1 MADEAL
7 AAVGHAQRAV
17 HEELQR
23 HVLQLG
29 LLISGAVLTETVFAF
44 NGIGRFLAQ
53 AIFQLDFPVLQ
64 GFIIFIA
71 LLYSLI
77 NLVVDVSYG
86 LIDPRV
92 RVS

>member
-1 MADEAL
+1 M
-7 AAVGHAQRAV
+7 
-17 HEELQR
+17 
-23 HVLQLG
+23 
-29 LLISGAVLTETVFAF
+29 FAF

>member
-1 MADEAL
+1 FIMRNAL
-7 AAVGHAQRAV
+7 LPVSTTLG
-17 HEELQR
+17 
-23 HVLQLG
+23 LQLG